1 MSVRKR
7 KWTDKSGRVQEA
19 WMIHIKHTHP
29 DGREQVIRKT
39 SPVQTRR
46 GAEQYEREL
55 REALL
60 AGSLRKGDDEARE
73 QEQPKQ
79 DEDSPR
85 EASSVSE
92 FVEVF
97 LDEYSRTEG
106 LRPRYIS
113 LQRTALHMHILPVV
127 GDEQLGEVGSK
138 HFGLVKRAM
147 LKKNP
152 DLSAKTVNNVLSVLS
167 RMVRFWWERQGLDA
181 PAFNAGLLKCDE
193 VEAKVYEAEVYEQ
206 LVAGAR
212 SVGPEEL
219 AIVLLMG
226 DAGLRQGELR
236 GLHIADLRFDPPV
249 IRVQRALSR
258 EGEEHSPKGRR
269 NRTVPMT
276 ARLCEAL
283 REYLR
288 VRPRCDRPQVFVH
301 GRGETLTQSCVR
313 ARVARSERAAGL
325 PVGGRSH
332 VLRHT
337 FVTELGEGDVPAHVI
352 QELVGHKD
360 LKTTSRYLHV
370 RERQAHAAI
379 HTLERRH
386 AAGLPEHSGR
396 RAGAHTE
403 HMKQPAI
410 AKRLPRGSSEA
421 D

>member
-7 KWTDKSGRVQEA
+7 KWTDKSGRVQES

-60 AGSLRKGDDEARE
+60 AGSLRKGDDEEQAERE
-73 QEQPKQ
+73 QP
-79 DEDSPR
+79 DEDDGGEPTTVR
-85 EASSVSE
+85 E

-97 LDEYSRTEG
+97 LDEHSRTEG
-106 LRPRYIS
+106 LRPRYIK
-113 LQRTALHMHILPVV
+113 LQRTALDMHILPVI
-127 GDEQLGEVGSK
+127 GDEQLADVGSK
-138 HFGLVKRAM
+138 HFGLVKRSM

-152 DLSAKTVNNVLSVLS
+152 DYSGKTVNNVLSVLS

-193 VEAKVYEAEVYEQ
+193 VEAKVYEADVYER

-212 SVGPEEL
+212 SVGPEDL

-249 IRVQRALSR
+249 IRVQRALSID
-258 EGEEHSPKGRR
+258 GTEHSPKGRR

-276 ARLCEAL
+276 SRLAEAL
-283 REYLR
+283 RAYLR
-288 VRPRCDRPQVFVH
+288 VRPRSDRPQVFV
-301 GRGETLTQSCVR
+301 RQSGETMTQSCVR
-313 ARVARSERAAGL
+313 IRVARSEQAAGMA
-325 PVGGRSH
+325 GDGRSH

-337 FVTELGEGDVPAHVI
+337 FVTGLGEGDVPAHVI
-352 QELVGHKD
+352 QELAGHKD

-370 RERQAHAAI
+370 RKRQAEAAI

-386 AAGLPEHSGR
+386 AAGLQEHRSETR
-396 RAGAHTE
+396 GAHTE
-403 HMKQPAI
+403 HMK
-410 AKRLPRGSSEA
+410 KRRSHGSTPTGH
-421 D
+421 